1 MNDDFFKQDLYQ
13 RIYKLKNVIN
23 GPKVEAPEPT
33 AINDPITGEPI
44 TDNEEIKRVSLEHNV
59 KILTKNKPKRKDM
72 ELINLKKCN
81 HEEIMSKGVTNSW
94 ALNQSTFNKVIEKIR
109 KKRKKVYILFTK
121 AGDSY
126 KQALFEYMKKLIEYE
141 GVPSCFLK
149 TSLTQIW
156 KKKGSALDLNNMRFI
171 HMRQWRSKLLEAIIS
186 EVMKDD
192 IVNATPKMQLGGMP
206 GASSVE
212 HLVTLKTWMKFKEQY
227 KSNGIFQVFDMSKF
241 FDKESL
247 LDCMYTLDKK
257 ANIDHKCYK
266 IWYKLNENSRISV
279 KTSVGESKSKI
290 VKDSIGQGS
299 GGASLVSSLNL
310 GCAIED
316 TFENNPSTTIGN
328 LNLNALCFQD
338 DISKMNDNLEDA
350 RKGCKLIDRTLSKK
364 LLSINY
370 DKSKYLIIGGAA
382 YRRKT
387 LAKTAKIPMKMG
399 NKIIEHSEKEKYLGD
414 VIHEKGCAVSISE
427 TINERTRKLISKCDD
442 IIKN

>member
-1 MNDDFFKQDLYQ
+1 
-13 RIYKLKNVIN
+13 
-23 GPKVEAPEPT
+23 
-33 AINDPITGEPI
+33 
-44 TDNEEIKRVSLEHNV
+44 
-59 KILTKNKPKRKDM
+59 
-72 ELINLKKCN
+72 
-81 HEEIMSKGVTNSW
+81 
-94 ALNQSTFNKVIEKIR
+94 
-109 KKRKKVYILFTK
+109 
-121 AGDSY
+121 
-126 KQALFEYMKKLIEYE
+126 MKKLIEYE

-171 HMRQWRSKLLEAIIS
+171 HMRQWRSKLLEALVT
-186 EVMKDD
+186 EAMKND
-192 IVNATPKMQLGGMP
+192 IVNATPNMQLGGMP

-212 HLVTLKTWMKFKEQY
+212 HLVTLKTWMKLKEQ
-227 KSNGIFQVFDMSKF
+227 KRSNGIFQVFDMSKF

-266 IWYKLNENSRISV
+266 IWYKLNENACISV
-279 KTSVGESKSKI
+279 KTSVGNSKSKT

-299 GGASLVSSLNL
+299 GGAALVSSLNL

-316 TFENNPSTTIGN
+316 TFENEASTAIGN

-350 RKGCKLIDRTLSKK
+350 RKGCKLIDETLSKK

-370 DKSKYLIIGGAA
+370 DKSKYLIIGAAA

-387 LAKTAKIPMKMG
+387 LNKTAKTPMKMG
-399 NKIIEHSEKEKYLGD
+399 DKIIEHSEKEKYLGD
-414 VIHEKGCAVSISE
+414 IIHEKGCAASISE
-427 TINERTRKLISKCDD
+427 TINDRVRKLISKCDD
-442 IIKN
+442 IIQLAEIPLIEGLGNSMSAFNLYE

>member
-1 MNDDFFKQDLYQ
+1 MLCL
-13 RIYKLKNVIN
+13 ISNVQN
-23 GPKVEAPEPT
+23 CLLSKEAT
-33 AINDPITGEPI
+33 
-44 TDNEEIKRVSLEHNV
+44 
-59 KILTKNKPKRKDM
+59 
-72 ELINLKKCN
+72 NL
-81 HEEIMSKGVTNSW
+81 W
-94 ALNQSTFNKVIEKIR
+94 ALNQSTFNKVAEKIR

-171 HMRQWRSKLLEAIIS
+171 HMRQWRSKLLEALVT
-186 EVMKDD
+186 EAMKND
-192 IVNATPKMQLGGMP
+192 IVNATPNMQLGGMP

-212 HLVTLKTWMKFKEQY
+212 HLVTLKTWMKLKEQ
-227 KSNGIFQVFDMSKF
+227 KRSNGIFQVFDMSKF

-257 ANIDHKCYK
+257 ANIDHKCDK
-266 IWYKLNENSRISV
+266 IWYKLNENACISV
-279 KTSVGESKSKI
+279 KTSVGNSKSKT

-299 GGASLVSSLNL
+299 GGAALVSSLNL

-316 TFENNPSTTIGN
+316 TFENEASTAIGN

-350 RKGCKLIDRTLSKK
+350 RKGCKLIDETLSKK

-370 DKSKYLIIGGAA
+370 DKSKYLIIGAA
-382 YRRKT
+382 
-387 LAKTAKIPMKMG
+387 A
-399 NKIIEHSEKEKYLGD
+399 
-414 VIHEKGCAVSISE
+414 
-427 TINERTRKLISKCDD
+427 
-442 IIKN
+442 